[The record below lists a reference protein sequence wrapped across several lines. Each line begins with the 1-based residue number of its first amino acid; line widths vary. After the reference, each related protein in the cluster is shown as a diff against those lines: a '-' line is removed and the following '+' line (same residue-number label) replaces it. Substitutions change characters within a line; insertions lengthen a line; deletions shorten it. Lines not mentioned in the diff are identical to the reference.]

1 MLDDTVSEH
10 LEQMAEFSENWRKK
24 FSPALESV
32 ERYSKGFAA
41 QVDGLQPLIQ
51 KFSESLFEAK
61 DKMSNT
67 DQVVNVLENTEN
79 LKKKDKKDNEPPTE
93 NAQPLKQ

>member
-1 MLDDTVSEH
+1 
-10 LEQMAEFSENWRKK
+10 
-24 FSPALESV
+24 
-32 ERYSKGFAA
+32 
-41 QVDGLQPLIQ
+41 LIQ

-61 DKMSNT
+61 DKMSDT
-67 DQVVNVLENTEN
+67 DQVVNVLENIEN

>member
-1 MLDDTVSEH
+1 
-10 LEQMAEFSENWRKK
+10 MAEFSENWRKQV
-24 FSPALESV
+24 SPVLESV

-61 DKMSNT
+61 DKMSDT
-67 DQVVNVLENTEN
+67 DQVVNVLENTVD
-79 LKKKDKKDNEPPTE
+79 LKNIDKKDHEPPTE